1 MTAKRLDRLEK
12 DVEGV
17 SVSVRD
23 LAVEMRASSVEMR
36 KAVEVIRE
44 GFVKLAVQAEQNH
57 EIRAD
62 VRKIMT
68 VITPAQNERIAKITQ
83 INVFVSAVLIALM
96 TGSIGSVMIM
106 LKGSA
111 GAAAG

>member
-1 MTAKRLDRLEK
+1 MSEGRLERLES
-12 DVEGV
+12 DIHGV
-17 SVSVRD
+17 NTTLKD
-23 LAVEMRASSVEMR
+23 LATEMRSSSLEMR

-62 VRKIMT
+62 VRRILSEI
-68 VITPAQNERIAKITQ
+68 VPAQNEKIAKNTQ

-96 TGSIGSVMIM
+96 TGSVASVFVMI
-106 LKGSA
+106 KGGVA
-111 GAAAG
+111 G